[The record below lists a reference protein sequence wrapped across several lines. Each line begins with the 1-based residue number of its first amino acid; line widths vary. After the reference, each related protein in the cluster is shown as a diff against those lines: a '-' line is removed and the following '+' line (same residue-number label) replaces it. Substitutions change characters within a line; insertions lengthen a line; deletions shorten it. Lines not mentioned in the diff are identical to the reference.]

1 MSKSNLDFS
10 FDKRVSETYDQLRAH
25 PPEVS
30 QQIGNAIAQVA
41 GPKARILEL
50 GVGTGRVA
58 LPVVKAGASVVGVDL
73 SMEMLSHLHTRATE
87 EDLNLQVAQADI
99 CQMPF
104 APGVFDA
111 VTVVHV
117 LHLVPGWSD
126 ALAEAAAAL
135 RAQGCIILGRDWID
149 PTSMAGQIQNEFRK
163 AAVDIMGPQ
172 LKAPTGGSAI
182 AQWIEELGGVP
193 EHLGPTDMIAAEWT
207 KKERAGDIVNAIRT
221 RAHSESWVIT
231 DEFIKP
237 VADRVESFAKSNWP
251 DLNIAHPVRHRFLLS
266 VFRGEFNG
274 DPDA

>member
-30 QQIGNAIAQVA
+30 RQVGEAIAKVA
-41 GPKARILEL
+41 GPNARILEL
-50 GVGTGRVA
+50 GVGTGRIA
-58 LPVVKAGASVVGVDL
+58 LPVIQAGASVVGVDL
-73 SMEMLSHLHTRATE
+73 SMEMLAHLHARARE
-87 EDLNLQVAQADI
+87 ENLDLQLAQTDI
-99 CQMPF
+99 SKLPF
-104 APGVFDA
+104 ADDVFDA
-111 VTVVHV
+111 VTAVHV

-126 ALAEAAAAL
+126 ALAGAAAAL
-135 RAQGCIILGRDWID
+135 RPQGCIILGRDWID

-182 AQWIEELGGVP
+182 AHWIEELGGAP
-193 EHLGPTDMIAAEWT
+193 EHLGPTDLIAAEWT
-207 KKERAGDIVNAIRT
+207 KEERAGDIVNAIRT

-237 VADRVESFAKSNWP
+237 VADRIESFAKSNWP
-251 DLNIAHPVRHRFLLS
+251 DLNVPHPVIHRFLLS
-266 VFRGEFNG
+266 VFRGQFDG